1 VRHDAAHDGEAGGQ
15 ETVTKGKNLLDFR
28 DFSAGNR
35 EEIARNGNRNG
46 NRNGTHFSIEIC
58 AVFPN
63 DPICGVTQLYA
74 TKV

>member
-1 VRHDAAHDGEAGGQ
+1 MGHDAAHDGEAGGQ
-15 ETVTKGKNLLDFR
+15 ETVTKGKKLLDFR

-46 NRNGTHFSIEIC
+46 THFSIEIC

-63 DPICGVTQLYA
+63 GPICGVTQLYA